1 MSLDVYLREV
11 GGVPEDPQD
20 KIYIRENGM
29 TKEITREEWDKRY
42 PDREPVTFRGEREV
56 GEVYSRNITHN
67 LNKMAEAAGIYNH
80 LWRPDEIGITN
91 ASQLIAPLRDGLE
104 KLRSDPDRFSK
115 FNPSNGWGS
124 YDSLVDFVA
133 DYLAACEAH
142 PGAVVHASR

>member
-11 GGVPEDPQD
+11 GSLPEDPQD

-29 TKEITREEWDKRY
+29 TKAITRNEWDMRF

-67 LNKMAEAAGIYNH
+67 LNKMAGEAGIYEC
-80 LWRPDEIGITN
+80 LWRPEEIGITN
-91 ASQLIAPLRDGLE
+91 AKQLIEPLRKGLALL
-104 KLRSDPDRFSK
+104 KSDPARFSQS
-115 FNPSNGWGS
+115 NPENGWGS
-124 YDSLVDFVA
+124 YSGLVDFVE

-142 PGAVVHASR
+142 PGAAVSVSR